1 MADYKGKII
10 SINGNLGYRD
20 DALSSTPFISDFDF
34 EYKLIQSGK
43 LRAKAYTHTNDYR
56 EFKKGLTTQGIGLIY
71 SENFNSLKELWQSW
85 QNNAKESKIE
95 RQQRRDERKIRRD
108 EKKKQKD

>member
-1 MADYKGKII
+1 
-10 SINGNLGYRD
+10 
-20 DALSSTPFISDFDF
+20 DF

-71 SENFNSLKELWQSW
+71 SENFNNLKELWQSW
-85 QNNAKESKIE
+85 QNNIKES
-95 RQQRRDERKIRRD
+95 RLNNQQRREERRIRREERKQQKQ
-108 EKKKQKD
+108 EKNKTTE